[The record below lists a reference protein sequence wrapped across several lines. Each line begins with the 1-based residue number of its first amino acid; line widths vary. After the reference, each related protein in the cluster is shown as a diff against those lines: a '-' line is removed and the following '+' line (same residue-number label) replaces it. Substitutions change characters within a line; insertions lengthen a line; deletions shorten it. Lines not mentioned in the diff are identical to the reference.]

1 MKPLDDML
9 ADRALARSLTARGDA
24 GVPIRRFLHW
34 PAGWQP
40 VPADC
45 HHNVERWVSARPTW
59 HVVRGWIVN
68 YSMPGFGTN
77 YASHSVVVNAEG
89 ELWDVT
95 KNDLDGR
102 LFYEHLGSIDEYMEN
117 VATRRWA
124 AISDG

>member
-1 MKPLDDML
+1 MKSLDEML
-9 ADRALARSLTARGDA
+9 ADRELALSLTARLDA
-24 GVPIRRFLHW
+24 GLPIRRFLRW

-40 VPADC
+40 GQADC
-45 HHNVERWVSARPTW
+45 HRNAERWVSERPNW

-68 YSMPGFGTN
+68 HLMPGFSAN

-102 LFYEHLGSIDEYMEN
+102 LFYEHLGSIEEYLEN

-124 AISDG
+124 EISDR